1 MPHTDL
7 AGACIFA
14 ERLRAQVESKLTI
27 TVSGGVATAQEGDTQ
42 ESLIARTDAALYSA
56 KSAGRNRV
64 FRSVGASTELVPAE
78 VIAMVN
84 TP

>member
-14 ERLRAQVESKLTI
+14 ERLRAQVESRLTI
-27 TVSGGVATAQEGDTQ
+27 TISGGVATAQEGDTQ
-42 ESLIARTDAALYSA
+42 EALIARADGALYSA

-64 FRSVGASTELVPAE
+64 FRPLGANMELVPPE
-78 VIAMVN
+78 VPTTVKAS
-84 TP
+84 